1 MLALMMALVAA
12 NENRFVVRFASDAD
26 MEMSLPL
33 LGERAQVIKTVPG
46 ALSFAVVLTDD
57 PAGLESLPGV
67 LYVEPDARVYALYTP
82 DDSIWPQQW
91 GPANI
96 HCPEA
101 WDITLGDTAVKVGVL
116 DEGIDYLHPD
126 MAPHFGPN
134 PGYDFV
140 DNDPDPAPDWGLY
153 HEIHGQHVAGILAA
167 VTGNSIYMAGVAKC
181 HLYALRVLDSMGI
194 GYNSNIAEAILWAA
208 DSGLSVINM
217 SLGGPTSSSVLR
229 EACDTAYARGVLL
242 VAASGN
248 DGAGTILYPAAYES
262 VIAVGA
268 TNSANT
274 LWSSSNYG
282 AEQELVAPGVD
293 IISIMPYGNVFYGPY
308 LTVSGTSMACPHVS
322 GVAALVKALFPSMT
336 NEDIRQRL
344 KETAIDLGNPGWDIY
359 YGYGKVDAY
368 RALVGVEETSG
379 KPGASLISGPTV
391 LSGPAEFG
399 YAGPGIRV
407 FDPSGRMVAN
417 LPCRD
422 GRFVFDPS
430 GMAQGIYFLVGNGEG
445 SPVKKIALKER

>member
-1 MLALMMALVAA
+1 MLTLMMALVAV
-12 NENRFVVRFASDAD
+12 NESRFVVRFASDPD
-26 MEMSLPL
+26 MEMALPL
-33 LGERAQVIKTVPG
+33 LEERAEVIKTVPG
-46 ALSFAVVLTDD
+46 ALSFAVVMADD
-57 PAGLESLPGV
+57 QGALEELPGV

-82 DDSIWPQQW
+82 DDTIWPQQW

-116 DEGIDYLHPD
+116 DQGIDYLHPD

-181 HLYALRVLDSMGI
+181 HMYALRVLDSMGV
-194 GYNSNIAEAILWAA
+194 GWDSDIAEAILWAA

-217 SLGGPTSSSVLR
+217 SLGGPSSSAVLR
-229 EACDTAYARGVLL
+229 DACDTAFARGVLL

-268 TNSANT
+268 TNSSNT
-274 LWSSSNYG
+274 LWSFSNYG
-282 AEQELVAPGVD
+282 ADQELVAPGVD
-293 IISIMPYGNVFYGPY
+293 IISITPYGNVFYGPY
-308 LTVSGTSMACPHVS
+308 LTVSGTSMASPHAS

-344 KETAIDLGNPGWDIY
+344 RETAIDLGDPGWDIY

-368 RALVGVEETSG
+368 RALVGVRETSG

-399 YAGPGIRV
+399 YAGPGIGV
-407 FDPSGRMVAN
+407 FDPSGRMVAE
-417 LPCRD
+417 LSPRGD
-422 GRFVFDPS
+422 RFFLDPS

-445 SPVKKIALKER
+445 GPVKKIAVKER

>member
-1 MLALMMALVAA
+1 
-12 NENRFVVRFASDAD
+12 
-26 MEMSLPL
+26 
-33 LGERAQVIKTVPG
+33 
-46 ALSFAVVLTDD
+46 
-57 PAGLESLPGV
+57 
-67 LYVEPDARVYALYTP
+67 
-82 DDSIWPQQW
+82 
-91 GPANI
+91 
-96 HCPEA
+96 
-101 WDITLGDTAVKVGVL
+101 L

-322 GVAALVKALFPSMT
+322 GVAALVKTLFPSMT